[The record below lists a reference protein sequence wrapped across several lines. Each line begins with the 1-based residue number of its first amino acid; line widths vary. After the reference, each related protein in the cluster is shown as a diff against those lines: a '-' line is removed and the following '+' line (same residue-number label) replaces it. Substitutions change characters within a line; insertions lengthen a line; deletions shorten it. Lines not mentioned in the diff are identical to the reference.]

1 MHSPLR
7 PALLT
12 LALGSAALLRAA
24 NPIIQTIYTADP
36 APVVHDGVLYVFTSH
51 DEDELVKNFFTMRD
65 WRCFSTTDLVNWTD
79 HGAVASLRNFSWAGT
94 GWGGGFENGAW
105 APQAIE
111 RDGKW
116 YLYVPLHGRGIGV
129 LVADSPF
136 GPYTDPIGRP
146 LIRGDHIDPSVFI
159 ADDGQA
165 YLYWGNPKCWY
176 AKLNRDMVS
185 LDTSIGEQG
194 LVALDM
200 TVEAFGPRG
209 KPDEKRP
216 TAYEEGPWLYKR
228 GDLHYLFHAGGP
240 LPEHLAYS
248 VSESPTGPWRYGGVV
263 MPAQGGSFTNHG
275 GVVDYKGKTYLFY
288 HNAAP
293 PGGGGFKRS
302 VCVDELKFNPDGSVV
317 KMDMSK
323 DGPGPVAT
331 LDPYRRVEAET
342 IAWTNGVETT
352 PVGDRPGNLAV
363 HDLDAGDYI
372 RVRNVDFG
380 ANSAVGFTVHAAS
393 EGGGQSTIELRLDAV
408 DGPVFATVTVPDT
421 RGQWTSLSAPLE
433 GEGGASGVRD
443 LYLVCRQGAETLKL
457 DWWSFSAAA
466 KDTAKKAA
474 ARWHKN

>member
-1 MHSPLR
+1 MKSLLSPTL
-7 PALLT
+7 
-12 LALGSAALLRAA
+12 LALAAAGTLHAA

-36 APVVHDGVLYVFTSH
+36 APVVHDGVLYIFTSH
-51 DEDELVKNFFTMRD
+51 DEDELVNNFFTMRD
-65 WRCFSTTDLVNWTD
+65 WRCFSTTDMVNWTD
-79 HGAVASLRNFSWAGT
+79 HGAVASLRNFSWADT

-111 RDGKW
+111 RAGKW

-146 LIRGDHIDPSVFI
+146 LIRGDHIDPTVLI

-176 AKLNRDMVS
+176 AKLNRNMVS
-185 LDTSIGEQG
+185 LDTSIGELG
-194 LVALDM
+194 LVAVDM
-200 TVEAFGPRG
+200 TPEAFGPRS

-288 HNAAP
+288 HNAAL

-323 DGPGPVAT
+323 DGPAPVAT

-342 IAWTNGVETT
+342 IAWTNGVETR

-372 RVRNVDFG
+372 RVRQVDFG
-380 ANSAVGFTVHAAS
+380 SRDATEFALTLSSAGS
-393 EGGGQSTIELRLDAV
+393 GRLELRLDQL
-408 DGPVFATVTVPDT
+408 DGPVIATLAIPDT
-421 RGQWTSLSAPLE
+421 QNAWSQITAPVT
-433 GEGGASGVRD
+433 GAVGIRD
-443 LYLVCRQGAETLKL
+443 LYLVCRDGDKSLQL
-457 DWWSFSAAA
+457 DWWRFQPA
-466 KDTAKKAA
+466 
-474 ARWHKN
+474 NQP